1 MNQEKIT
8 QEERAVLRE
17 ARLKLQLATQE
28 VELIQLKIFLEHQ
41 LKQGDGFD
49 LETGIITRRPA
60 PSEHVFAEK

>member
-60 PSEHVFAEK
+60 PDEHVFAEK